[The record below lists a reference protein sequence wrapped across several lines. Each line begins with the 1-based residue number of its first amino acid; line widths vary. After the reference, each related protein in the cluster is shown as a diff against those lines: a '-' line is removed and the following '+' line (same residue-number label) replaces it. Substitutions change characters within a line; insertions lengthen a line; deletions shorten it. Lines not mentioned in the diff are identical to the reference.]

1 MTLISR
7 LAGLVLSTAVIGA
20 CTTKKVEPPAPSGP
34 SELATSLSL
43 SASPNVLSQDGRSTS
58 QINVFARDANGQPL
72 SNLAL
77 RAEITVNGVVTDFG
91 RLSLKNFSTGSDG
104 RAATIYTAPK
114 NV

>member
-7 LAGLVLSTAVIGA
+7 LTGLVLATAVIGA

-43 SASPNVLSQDGRSTS
+43 SASPDVLSQDGRSTS

-91 RLSLKNFSTGSDG
+91 RLSMKNFSTLMDWGAS
-104 RAATIYTAPK
+104 
-114 NV
+114 